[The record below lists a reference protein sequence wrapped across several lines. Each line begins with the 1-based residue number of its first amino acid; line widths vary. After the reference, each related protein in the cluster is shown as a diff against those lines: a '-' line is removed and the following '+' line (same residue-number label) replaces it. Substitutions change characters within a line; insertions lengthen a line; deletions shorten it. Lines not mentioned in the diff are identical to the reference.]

1 MTPNRTHDCLVDIFR
16 DVLNLEDRYSREQIL
31 LLSRTDAKEWDSM
44 QMVNLLLAIEEEFA
58 VRIPD
63 EVAYTLDSFPKF
75 EDFLALSVAQ

>member
-1 MTPNRTHDCLVDIFR
+1 MTPNRTRDRLVDIFR

-31 LLSRTDAKEWDSM
+31 LLSKTDAEEWDSM
-44 QMVNLLLAIEEEFA
+44 EMVNLLLAIEEEFA

-75 EDFLALSVAQ
+75 EDFLAQLIEQ